1 MPEAFVLINCE
12 LGLEKDILHSLSN
25 LKGVEEV
32 HLVYGVYDIIV
43 KVKSEALE
51 ELKDIVINNIRK
63 MNGIRSTSTL
73 IVIEKV

>member
-32 HLVYGVYDIIV
+32 HLVYGVHDIIV

-51 ELKDIVINNIRK
+51 ELKDIIINKIRK